1 MAVMISPESPPQ
13 RRPKPIAATCARQ
26 QNENTSDTKQNSQ
39 KTQLVGGSCGRR
51 GGSGHIRSQAGS
63 RGGYTTVLPM
73 RRGQVWRPSAARQ
86 RQGAKSSF
94 SAVLE
99 ILTLIHWTTECGSR
113 GTIRATQSRSGARY
127 GLVFNCAPEKTH
139 LPSPPPRARGARR
152 LKDPCAGGGGAST
165 AAPHDGR
172 RAPTRVRPGATG
184 PEAGLCP
191 RRSGPLSLHLAHPC
205 EMCARGRRPSDERRL
220 IGRRRV
226 PKDLRSAG
234 SEISWI

>member
-1 MAVMISPESPPQ
+1 MVIPPFCRCAAAALVAKCGTAAP
-13 RRPKPIAATCARQ
+13 RREERT
-26 QNENTSDTKQNSQ
+26 
-39 KTQLVGGSCGRR
+39 GRR
-51 GGSGHIRSQAGS
+51 S
-63 RGGYTTVLPM
+63 REDHT
-73 RRGQVWRPSAARQ
+73 RPLHDRMWQ
-86 RQGAKSSF
+86 Q
-94 SAVLE
+94 
-99 ILTLIHWTTECGSR
+99 
-113 GTIRATQSRSGARY
+113 GTIRATQSRSGERY

-205 EMCARGRRPSDERRL
+205 DMCARGRRPSDERRL

-234 SEISWI
+234 SGVIRVQENRSS

>member
-1 MAVMISPESPPQ
+1 MVIPPFCRCAAAALVAKCGAAAP
-13 RRPKPIAATCARQ
+13 RR
-26 QNENTSDTKQNSQ
+26 EE
-39 KTQLVGGSCGRR
+39 
-51 GGSGHIRSQAGS
+51 H
-63 RGGYTTVLPM
+63 
-73 RRGQVWRPSAARQ
+73 
-86 RQGAKSSF
+86 F

-205 EMCARGRRPSDERRL
+205 DMCARGRRPSDERRL
-220 IGRRRV
+220 IGRLMRRRV

-234 SEISWI
+234 SGVIRVQENRSS